1 MKTEFPILYKRS
13 NSKDNINQWQ
23 IEVDGNKFRTTSG
36 FVGMKLFTGDWT
48 ECVPK
53 NEGKK
58 NNTTSQEQALS
69 EAQSMY
75 TKRKDLGYWEDIN
88 DCDKKVYFS
97 PMLAAE
103 WSKTK
108 SKININNG
116 VYSDPKLDGIRCIV
130 KSDGLWTRNGKEII
144 SAPHIYESLKHMF
157 DDQDDLVL
165 DGELYADKDVCDF
178 NTIVSCVRKTKPTQD
193 DLNISKQYIKYWIY
207 DCPSNDGL
215 FNERK
220 EYLSSLK
227 LPDTCVIVESTE
239 CKSESEIDVL
249 YKSYMEQGF
258 EGQMIR
264 TNSVYQNKR
273 SKFLLKRKEFFDNEY
288 KIIGYNE
295 GIGKLSGKVGALIL
309 EHEGKK
315 FDCAVNGTHDYLQ
328 ELWLDRDNLIGKMAT
343 VKYFEIT
350 TDGSPRF
357 PKCIAI
363 RDYE

>member
-13 NSKDNINQWQ
+13 NSKNNINQWQ
-23 IEVDGNKFRTTSG
+23 IEVNGNKFRSTSG

-48 ECVPK
+48 ECESK
-53 NEGKK
+53 SYC
-58 NNTTSQEQALS
+58 TADEQAFK
-69 EAQSMY
+69 EAQSIHN
-75 TKRKDLGYWEDIN
+75 KRKDLGYWEDIN

-97 PMLAAE
+97 PMLANE

-108 SKININNG
+108 DKINIDEG
-116 VYSDPKLDGIRCIV
+116 VYSDPKLDGIRCII
-130 KSDGLWTRNGKEII
+130 KSDGMWTRNGKEII
-144 SAPHIYESLKHMF
+144 SAPHIFESLKYIF
-157 DDQDDLVL
+157 DIMDDLIL

-193 DLNISKQYIKYWIY
+193 DLNTSEQYIKYWIY
-207 DCPSNDGL
+207 DCPSHDGV
-215 FNERK
+215 FTERK
-220 EYLSSLK
+220 EYLYNLK
-227 LPDTCVIVESTE
+227 LPNTCVVVESTE
-239 CKSESEIDVL
+239 CKTENEIDTL
-249 YKSYMEQGF
+249 YRNYMEGGF

-264 TNSVYQNKR
+264 TNSIYQNKR

-288 KIIGYNE
+288 KIIQVKE
-295 GIGKLSGKVGALIL
+295 GIGKLSNRVGALVL

-315 FDCAVNGTHDYLQ
+315 FDCAVNGTHDYLH
-328 ELWLDRDNLIGKMAT
+328 ELWLDRDNLINKMAT

-357 PKCIAI
+357 PKCIVI